1 MTHWTNGKATIRQA
15 DARSLP
21 LESNSVH
28 CIVTSPPYLGLRSY
42 DVDETPWSPGIQA
55 CRHQW
60 AETRVPGNIR
70 PQQYCTVSGCN
81 AWLGVYGSE
90 PSIEEYLD
98 HTIEIFREL
107 KRVLRPDGTLWLNIG
122 DSYNT
127 DQIRVRSHSKT
138 QASGRGNSRDHPKR
152 KDLMLMP
159 ARVALALQQ
168 DGWYVRS
175 EIIWEKLNSKPE
187 AAADRPRRTHEQVY
201 LLSKRS
207 RYFYDREAVKT
218 PASPWTNAKRR
229 DGRYEPSKGTDQND
243 RRTGTWVFTH
253 QPDTVNLRT
262 VWAMGID
269 NRQDQHY
276 AGFPERLAETCI
288 LAGTSE
294 KGACPEC
301 GAQWT
306 RTAIPDDR
314 SQEQQPT
321 LTPTGTTRKR
331 NDCCRPGPHSAATAH
346 RPCRPPCWTPS
357 AAPAP
362 RWPQQSSWDGPPLE
376 PTPAHTT
383 SGWLW
388 NASGISR
395 YPCCDRPV
403 MTLHTRSRKWKCGLR
418 TSPPQP
424 STGAPGTTGRRPC
437 WTAP

>member
-42 DVDETPWSPGIQA
+42 DVDETPWSPGIQE

-70 PQQYCTVSGCN
+70 LQQYCTVSGCD

-127 DQIRVRSHSKT
+127 DQIRVRSHSET
-138 QASGRGNSRDHPKR
+138 QASGRGSSRDHPKR

-243 RRTGTWVFTH
+243 RRTGSWVFTH

-294 KGACPEC
+294 RGACPEC

-306 RTAIPDDR
+306 RTAMADDVT
-314 SQEQQPT
+314 QEQQPT
-321 LTPTGTTRKR
+321 LIPDRHTQETERLLPPWSPRCGHGAPPVPSTVLDPFCGTGTTVAAAIKLGRAAVGT
-331 NDCCRPGPHSAATAH
+331 DASAHYVRMAVERIGDLTI
-346 RPCRPPCWTPS
+346 PM
-357 AAPAP
+357 
-362 RWPQQSSWDGPPLE
+362 L
-376 PTPAHTT
+376 
-383 SGWLW
+383 
-388 NASGISR
+388 
-395 YPCCDRPV
+395 
-403 MTLHTRSRKWKCGLR
+403 
-418 TSPPQP
+418 
-424 STGAPGTTGRRPC
+424 
-437 WTAP
+437 

>member
-55 CRHQW
+55 CGHQW

-138 QASGRGNSRDHPKR
+138 QASGRGSSRDHPKR

-243 RRTGTWVFTH
+243 RRTGSWVFTH

-262 VWAMGID
+262 VWPWASTPA
-269 NRQDQHY
+269 R
-276 AGFPERLAETCI
+276 
-288 LAGTSE
+288 TSTTPAFRRDWP
-294 KGACPEC
+294 KRASSPAPARGGACPQC

-306 RTAIPDDR
+306 STPNRQKASDDHQTTFIP
-314 SQEQQPT
+314 EP
-321 LTPTGTTRKR
+321 
-331 NDCCRPGPHSAATAH
+331 PHQGGDPPARWLPQAATAQLPY
-346 RPCRPPCWTPS
+346 RPWYWTHS

-362 RWPQQSSWDGPPLE
+362 PWQQ
-376 PTPAHTT
+376 
-383 SGWLW
+383 
-388 NASGISR
+388 
-395 YPCCDRPV
+395 
-403 MTLHTRSRKWKCGLR
+403 
-418 TSPPQP
+418 Q
-424 STGAPGTTGRRPC
+424 
-437 WTAP
+437 